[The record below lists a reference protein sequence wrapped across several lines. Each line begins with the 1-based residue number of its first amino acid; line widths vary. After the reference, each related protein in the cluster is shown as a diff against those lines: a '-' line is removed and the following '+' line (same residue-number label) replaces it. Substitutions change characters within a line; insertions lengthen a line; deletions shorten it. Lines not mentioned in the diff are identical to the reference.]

1 MASSVQAVVSANG
14 VIAKARNALLLCH
27 DKNSYYKA
35 KQCLVEVKKDGSALV
50 TKTKDAVERLERYE
64 KWLSKEFQN
73 IAERKDKLYR
83 EEKITNERISSLNET
98 IRYLESCISEN
109 ESAYEK
115 ANREEARARDT
126 RDEAQDKLDGISTPL
141 VLIPGYVIFWGIRE
155 LIEDN
160 SGVVSRAQSTI
171 DRYEQQQRQLRN
183 EKERNEQNILKER
196 EYIAY
201 LKTKITAINCDCNGQ
216 DLKLAQTRQ
225 AIKVI
230 MMAVE
235 LYTKL
240 ADLGEET
247 VDNISKLEQV
257 IELAK
262 EIGCE
267 IESSGAARNCKVGL
281 DFLDDFLAGEISS
294 LCLEYTCSRCGKQ
307 YNGIPWFKYD
317 SLYCK
322 HCI

>member
-1 MASSVQAVVSANG
+1 MEIAVSANG
-14 VIAKARNALLLCH
+14 VIAKVRNALLLCH
-27 DKNSYYKA
+27 DKNYHKA
-35 KQCLVEVKKDGSALV
+35 KQCLVEVKRNGAVLV
-50 TKTKDAVERLERYE
+50 NKTKGAVERLERYE
-64 KWLSKEFQN
+64 NWLSKEFED
-73 IAERKDKLYR
+73 IAKRKNELYKEERNA
-83 EEKITNERISSLNET
+83 NERISSLNAT
-98 IRYLESCISEN
+98 IRCLESSIRDN
-109 ESAYEK
+109 ERAIET
-115 ANREEARARDT
+115 ARREEARARDA

-247 VDNISKLEQV
+247 FDNIRKLEQF

-267 IESSGAARNCKVGL
+267 IESDGAARNCEDGL
-281 DFLDDFLAGEISS
+281 DFLDDLLTGEISK
-294 LCLEYTCSRCGKQ
+294 LCLEYTCSKCGTQ
-307 YNGIPWFKYD
+307 SSGIPWLKD
-317 SLYCK
+317 DCLYCDK
-322 HCI
+322 CMNS

>member
-1 MASSVQAVVSANG
+1 MEIAVSANG
-14 VIAKARNALLLCH
+14 VIAKVRNALLLCH
-27 DKNSYYKA
+27 DKNYHKA
-35 KQCLVEVKKDGSALV
+35 KQCLVEVKRNGAVLV
-50 TKTKDAVERLERYE
+50 NKTKGAVERLERYE
-64 KWLSKEFQN
+64 NWLSKEFED
-73 IAERKDKLYR
+73 IAKRKNELYKEERNA
-83 EEKITNERISSLNET
+83 NERISSLNAT
-98 IRYLESCISEN
+98 IRCLESSIRDN
-109 ESAYEK
+109 ERAIET
-115 ANREEARARDT
+115 ARREEARARDA